1 MTKLIMFIIY
11 NIYVSN
17 FINKILESTKLQSM
31 YQRPPGGVRKETED
45 IP

>member
-1 MTKLIMFIIY
+1 
-11 NIYVSN
+11 
-17 FINKILESTKLQSM
+17 M